1 MKQLIFPSVI
11 LIHQAE
17 EVGDDVGDDSNE
29 EDSKKKKK
37 KREATKSVEVMQSA
51 SEKKLSAANKPFQW
65 SNIFGLDRKKKSM
78 GLVFH
83 PLEGA
88 DKRRKRCETK
98 DCDEA
103 EDYGEFLKYDRFDWS
118 FK

>member
-37 KREATKSVEVMQSA
+37 KREATKSVEVMQSV
-51 SEKKLSAANKPFQW
+51 SGKKLSAANKPFQW

-103 EDYGEFLKYDRFDWS
+103 EDYGEFLKYDRFD
-118 FK
+118 

>member
-11 LIHQAE
+11 HQAE
-17 EVGDDVGDDSNE
+17 EVGDDGGDDSNE
-29 EDSKKKKK
+29 DDSKKKK
-37 KREATKSVEVMQSA
+37 KREAIKSVEVMQSA
-51 SEKKLSAANKPFQW
+51 SGKKLSAANKPFQW

-83 PLEGA
+83 PLEGV

-103 EDYGEFLKYDRFDWS
+103 EDYGEFLKFDRFD
-118 FK
+118 